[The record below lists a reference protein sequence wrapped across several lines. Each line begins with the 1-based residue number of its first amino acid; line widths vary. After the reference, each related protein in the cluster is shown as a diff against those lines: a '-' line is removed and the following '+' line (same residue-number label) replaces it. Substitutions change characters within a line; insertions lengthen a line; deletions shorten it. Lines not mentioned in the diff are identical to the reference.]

1 MSAQWRG
8 AEGGHVTCCAAIP
21 IPFASLIDSPRSP
34 GHRPRMFTVKP
45 SPFKPRSD
53 SGWPVAA
60 IVLAVVACLGAYT
73 YLSRVTA
80 HNAAPRALSRP
91 AMAQSERRNDLP
103 GERERSTAVVVA
115 PSPAL
120 IAPRTE
126 PSRVS
131 ADARA
136 TIYFCKSY
144 AGGTFWSDTTC
155 STQRATIDR
164 MTSVPASLPF
174 AQQVAIARGEA
185 QEAARLYE
193 SPQPVSATA
202 IESAAPAR
210 NRSAMCDIYAQQVHD
225 LDAEARRPQSAARQD
240 QIRAERMDVM
250 SARARE
256 RC

>member
-1 MSAQWRG
+1 
-8 AEGGHVTCCAAIP
+8 
-21 IPFASLIDSPRSP
+21 
-34 GHRPRMFTVKP
+34 MFTDGP
-45 SPFKPRSD
+45 SPFKPRPD
-53 SGWPVAA
+53 SGWPVAV
-60 IVLAVVACLGAYT
+60 ILLAVFACLGTYT
-73 YLSRVTA
+73 YLSRVNT
-80 HNAAPRALSRP
+80 HNPAPRAQSRP
-91 AMAQSERRNDLP
+91 AVAQPERRDDLA
-103 GERERSTAVVVA
+103 GEREKAAAIVVA
-115 PSPAL
+115 PSPVFT
-120 IAPRTE
+120 APRAK
-126 PSRVS
+126 SSSVS

-144 AGGTFWSDTTC
+144 AGETFWSDTVC

-193 SPQPVSATA
+193 SPHPVSAAA

-210 NRSAMCDIYAQQVHD
+210 NRTATCDIYDQQVRD

-240 QIRAERMDVM
+240 QIRTDRMSVM
-250 SARARE
+250 SSRARE

>member
-1 MSAQWRG
+1 MHRG
-8 AEGGHVTCCAAIP
+8 RCRRELLHSDPESMDRRIDAPPPHV
-21 IPFASLIDSPRSP
+21 
-34 GHRPRMFTVKP
+34 HRPPMFTEEP

-80 HNAAPRALSRP
+80 HNAAPRALLRP
-91 AMAQSERRNDLP
+91 AVAQPERRNDLA
-103 GERERSTAVVVA
+103 GERGRSTAVVVA
-115 PSPAL
+115 PSPAF

-126 PSRVS
+126 PSTVS
-131 ADARA
+131 AGARA

-144 AGGTFWSDTTC
+144 AGETFWSDTTC
-155 STQRATIDR
+155 GTQRATIDR

-202 IESAAPAR
+202 IESAAPVR
-210 NRSAMCDIYAQQVHD
+210 NRPAMCDVYDQQVRD

-240 QIRAERMDVM
+240 QIRTDRMSVM
-250 SARARE
+250 SSRARE